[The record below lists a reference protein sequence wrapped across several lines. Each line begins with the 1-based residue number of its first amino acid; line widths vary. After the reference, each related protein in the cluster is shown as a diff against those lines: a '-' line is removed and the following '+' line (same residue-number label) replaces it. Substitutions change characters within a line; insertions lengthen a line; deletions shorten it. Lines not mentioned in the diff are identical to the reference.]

1 MKHAA
6 ITKRICAFA
15 LALTLL
21 AGTLPSASFALADG
35 PDFSANNAR
44 AIVARGEDAFGR
56 SDYAFSAKWIW
67 SPSDDG
73 AANRWMAFRKDMT
86 LTASDLEGEIT
97 AKIAADT
104 KYWLWINGELAVYE
118 GQLKR
123 GAALLK
129 KDIYP
134 QGSDEQPDLDE
145 MVTEVA
151 TYCDEVVLTP
161 YLREGEN
168 VIAALVWYYGNE
180 GHSHVGS
187 GKGAFL
193 FESRMGG
200 ELVVS
205 DSSWKVS
212 RHMGYQPSSRVNVHA
227 QEFHIVYDAR
237 QGFDGFYKPEFDAS
251 GWENAA
257 EVGAAG
263 DKPWNELWP
272 RPIPEWKVWD
282 RESYPVTDTEHI
294 QQISG
299 GYRVLFPT
307 NIHFGAYL
315 KVIAPAGK
323 TIKVSCPNAGRYS
336 VTYVTKGGE
345 NGEAVEQEYESPAW
359 INWWYADFAV
369 PSGVEVVE
377 LGYRRSGYNAEEVG
391 YFDCNDDFYDTLWRK
406 AADTVYVNVRDT
418 FMDCPDSERA
428 PWLGDM
434 VNEAQIAY
442 YTLDERVFDALRKD
456 ISVRINWQNEEGV
469 ISSTAPASLR
479 YNEWAELPGQS
490 LAGVMSWFQYY
501 LYSGDRLTLEKAY
514 PALLKYISLFRLDR
528 TSFTVPFERR
538 NGTNTQHLSWVDWG
552 NNVDTDLCL
561 NIWAYIGVKTVV
573 DFATALG
580 DAETAEYYSGVRG
593 VMASK
598 FDRLFWN
605 GSEYRSST
613 YAGPADDRAQAL
625 AVFAGLVSPDKFPA
639 LRDILLNN
647 KFASPYMVKY
657 CIEALY
663 IMGYPD
669 AAEQRMK
676 ESYYDAVTSPNPTL
690 PERWTDGSA
699 NHGWAGGGLVSLSG
713 YAAGVRPLEAGYE
726 KFIVKPQL
734 GGRITKVNAGIP
746 SVKGLIEVEA
756 EKNDGGFTMTVNVP
770 EGSAALL
777 AVPRAEGATAV
788 VSGGVTIWNNG
799 VANTGAV
806 GITYAYDDY
815 SHVYFEAGPGEWSV
829 GSYAAPKPSGD
840 SFTLKINETENGG
853 AEVNGT
859 PVALPYE
866 ESFAAGTQVTVE
878 AIPARAYCFAGFDG
892 TLGSRESALTLTMDA
907 DAELNVR
914 FAPTSL
920 PFSENYALG
929 CRTVVS
935 TAYVNDAALRQRFV
949 NDGVRDTRPGENEG
963 WSSKNVSG
971 GRSEWVYVNLGEPKA
986 INQLVIY
993 PRVIGD
999 DAGFGIPEDFTVSVS
1014 DDGESWYVVREETGF
1029 DRPTDFFTVDFD
1041 GIEAQYVKF
1050 EGAKFRGNPYNQNRR
1065 RMQIAELEVCWYGE
1079 TPVKLGELDG
1089 DGKVTVSDALLTLRI
1104 AAGLLAPSEEQA
1116 SAGDFDGD
1124 GRITVADALSAL
1136 RCAVG
1141 LARER
1146 LV

>member
-6 ITKRICAFA
+6 IIKRICAFA

-21 AGTLPSASFALADG
+21 AGTLPSASFARADG
-35 PDFSANNAR
+35 PDLSANNAQ
-44 AIVARGEDAFGR
+44 AIVARGEDAFVK

-73 AANRWMAFRKDMT
+73 AQNRWMAFRKEVALD
-86 LTASDLEGEIT
+86 ASDLEGEIT

-134 QGSDEQPDLDE
+134 QGSEEQPDLDE
-145 MVTEVA
+145 MITEVA
-151 TYCDEVVLTP
+151 SYYDEVVLTP

-187 GKGAFL
+187 GQGAFL
-193 FESRMGG
+193 FESRMGD
-200 ELVVS
+200 ELVAS
-205 DSSWKVS
+205 DSSWSVS
-212 RHMGYQPSSRVNVHA
+212 RHLCYQPSSRVNVHA

-237 QGFDGFYKPEFDAS
+237 QGFDDFYKPEFDAS
-251 GWENAA
+251 GWENAV
-257 EVGAAG
+257 ELGAVS

-282 RESYPVTDTEHI
+282 RESYPVADTGHV

-359 INWWYADFAV
+359 INWWYADFTI

-391 YFDCNDDFYDTLWRK
+391 YFDCNDDFYNTLWRK
-406 AADTVYVNVRDT
+406 AADTVYVNIRDT

-469 ISSTAPASLR
+469 ISSTAPATLR

-501 LYSGDRLTLEKAY
+501 LYSGDRVTLEQAY
-514 PALLKYISLFRLDR
+514 PALLKYIELFNLDR

-552 NNVDTDLCL
+552 SNIDTDLCL

-573 DFATALG
+573 DFANALG
-580 DAETAEYYSGVRG
+580 DAETAEYYSGVRD

-613 YAGPADDRAQAL
+613 YTGPADDRAQAL
-625 AVFAGLVSPDKFPA
+625 AVYAGLVSPDKYPL

-647 KFASPYMVKY
+647 QFASPYMVKY

-663 IMGYPD
+663 LMGYPE
-669 AAEQRMK
+669 AGEQRMK
-676 ESYYDAVTSPNPTL
+676 ESYHNAVTSSNPTL

-713 YAAGVRPLEAGYE
+713 YAAGVRPLEAGYD

-734 GGRITKVNAGIP
+734 GGQITKVRAGIP

-756 EKNDGGFTMTVNVP
+756 EKKNDRFMMTVNVP
-770 EGSAALL
+770 EGSAAIL
-777 AVPRAEGATAV
+777 AVPRAEGGTAV
-788 VSGGVTIWNNG
+788 IFGNVLIWNNG
-799 VANTGAV
+799 VMNPNAEGV
-806 GITYAYDDY
+806 TYAYDDY
-815 SHVYFEAGPGEWSV
+815 SHVCFNVGPGYWRI
-829 GSYAAPKPSGD
+829 GSYSAPKPSGD
-840 SFTLKINETENGG
+840 SFTLKINETENGRV
-853 AEVNGT
+853 EVNGAA
-859 PVALPYE
+859 VELPYE
-866 ESFAAGTQVTVE
+866 NAFASGAEVTVE
-878 AIPARAYCFAGFDG
+878 AIPVRGFCFAGFDG

-907 DAELNVR
+907 DAELNVH

-920 PFSENYALG
+920 PLSENYALG
-929 CRTVVS
+929 CRTIVS
-935 TAYVNDAALRQRFV
+935 SAYANDTALRQRFV
-949 NDGVRDTRPGENEG
+949 NDGIRDTRIGENEG

-971 GRSEWVYVNLGEPKA
+971 GRSEWIYVNLGERKA

-993 PRVIGD
+993 PRVDGN
-999 DAGFGIPEDFTVSVS
+999 DAGFGIPENFIVSVS
-1014 DDGESWYVVREETGF
+1014 DDGQNWYVVRTEE
-1029 DRPTDFFTVDFD
+1029 DYARPTDFIVLDFE
-1041 GIEAQYVKF
+1041 GVEAQYIKF
-1050 EGAKFRGNPYNQNRR
+1050 EGTKFKSNPYSQNRK
-1065 RMQIAELEVCWYGE
+1065 RMQIVEIEVYWYG
-1079 TPVKLGELDG
+1079 TDPVRLGDPDG
-1089 DGKVTVSDALLTLRI
+1089 DGAVTVSDALLALRT
-1104 AAGLLAPSEEQA
+1104 AAGLASLTDAQA
-1116 SAGDFDGD
+1116 YRADFDGD
-1124 GRITVADALSAL
+1124 GVITVADALSAL

-1141 LARER
+1141 LRR
-1146 LV
+1146 GPLV